1 MPTLRKNSKLWT
13 SVKNQVLHENIG
25 GTKSGQWSA
34 RKALIAVKRY
44 KDRGGT
50 YIGPKSKN
58 NSLTKWVHQQWTTKS
73 GRPSHITGER
83 YLPKKAFD
91 HLSKKEIQIIN
102 RSKKKSMKRGIQYS
116 KMPKSISKKIKKYRQ

>member
-1 MPTLRKNSKLWT
+1 MSVAKRKNPKLWT
-13 SVKNQVLHENIG
+13 TIKNQVLHENIG

-58 NSLTKWVHQQWTTKS
+58 NSLTKWVSQKWTTKS

-83 YLPKKAFD
+83 YLPKKAFT
-91 HLSKKEIQIIN
+91 HLTKSEIQSIN
-102 RSKKKSMKRGIQYS
+102 RSKRMSMRKGIQYS
-116 KMPKSISKKIKKYRQ
+116 KMPRKISLKVKRYR